1 MRSVVIA
8 GASLAGL
15 SAARRL
21 RERGFGGTITIVGDE
36 THLPYQRPPLSKQFL
51 TGDWN
56 RERINLRIPEE
67 HFDWRLGERVD
78 RLDVAGRA
86 VHLQAGEQLRFDG
99 LVIATGARPKR
110 LPGSDLDGIFTL
122 RTVEDAQAIRQRVLA
137 GARKVV
143 IVGAGFIGSEVAASL
158 RKLECDVT
166 LIDMDPFPLLHVMG
180 EWVGRFCADLHRAH
194 GVRLELGMK
203 FAGFMGDGTV
213 QGVRLED
220 GRLIEA
226 DIVVVGVGVTPNI
239 EWLRDSGVPL
249 GDGVVCDASCKA
261 GEGIVAAG
269 DLARWEHPRYGSIR
283 VEHWDNAIAQGEAA
297 AETLL
302 GDARPFAMIPF
313 FWSDQ
318 YECKLQLIGR
328 PKSTDEVRVVEG
340 SQEARKFSAVFHRDG
355 RVVAAFLVSS
365 MHRILKYKQLVEDAA
380 SLKALAS

>member
-21 RERGFGGTITIVGDE
+21 RERGFDGTIAIVGDE

-56 RERINLRIPEE
+56 RERIDLRIPEE
-67 HFDWRLGERVD
+67 QFDWRLGERVE
-78 RLDVAGRA
+78 RLDLPGKA
-86 VHLQAGEQLRFDG
+86 VHLKGGEQLRFDG

-110 LPGSDLDGIFTL
+110 LPGSDLEGIFTL
-122 RTVEDAQAIRQRVLA
+122 RTVEDAQAIRERVLG

-158 RKLECDVT
+158 RKLDCDVT
-166 LIDMDPFPLLHVMG
+166 LIDMDRFPLLRVMG
-180 EWVGRFCADLHRAH
+180 PGAGSFIADLHRAH
-194 GVRLELGMK
+194 GVHLELGVK
-203 FAGFMGDGTV
+203 FAGFVGERAV

-220 GRLIEA
+220 GRVLDA
-226 DIVVVGVGVTPNI
+226 QLVVVGVGVTPNI
-239 EWLRDSGVPL
+239 EWLRDSGLTL

-261 GEGIVAAG
+261 GEGVVAAG
-269 DLARWEHPRYGSIR
+269 DLARWEHPRYGSTR

-302 GDARPFAMIPF
+302 GDAKPFAMIPF

-318 YECKLQLIGR
+318 YECKLQLIGM
-328 PKSTDEVRVVEG
+328 PKNTDELRVVEG

-380 SLKALAS
+380 SLEALAS